1 MKCLFFLDMFSG
13 LLLGLLIL
21 FEGIFM
27 DRFLSYDD
35 YTELIKNKTTRQL
48 YNEGI
53 QTVKTKL
60 IGAHT
65 YFLSNRNANTYINP
79 KKLF

>member
-1 MKCLFFLDMFSG
+1 MSFLLDMFSG
-13 LLLGLLIL
+13 LLLGLFIL

-35 YTELIKNKTTRQL
+35 YTELIKNKTTRHL

-53 QTVKTKL
+53 QTVNKTYWYSRLFL
-60 IGAHT
+60 IR
-65 YFLSNRNANTYINP
+65 SQ
-79 KKLF
+79 